1 MDKIKRNE
9 LAAEECV
16 KRYQRI
22 CPEIVL
28 NDYKGYPK
36 EIKDLNAELKSILEL
51 TAVGSSEVHTS
62 NIPNPTQDTAVD
74 KVELAMNIAV
84 VERMQE
90 LVEKTLSRLS
100 EEHQELID
108 IFFFRKGL
116 LGYHVQNYADTHYM
130 GVAKVYRERR
140 QALNEFARIYDE
152 LLGIE

>member
-9 LAAEECV
+9 LAAEECLR
-16 KRYQRI
+16 RYQRI

-28 NDYKGYPK
+28 NDYKSYPK

-100 EEHQELID
+100 EEH
-108 IFFFRKGL
+108 
-116 LGYHVQNYADTHYM
+116 
-130 GVAKVYRERR
+130 RER
-140 QALNEFARIYDE
+140 AFLDIMCRIMPILTISAWLKSTE
-152 LLGIE
+152 NAGVR